1 MIDAATW
8 YAFLPQLFNM
18 SVTASVMILA
28 VLVVRLLLKKSPKI
42 FSYVLWSVVLFRL
55 LCPISVTSDFSLLNI
70 IDAPVTETGRIAYVP
85 SDIVHMEN
93 PSAELPVPVVG
104 EAVNNHL
111 PKGEEQLAADPL
123 EFPISAATCIWS
135 AGVIVLVIYSVVQ
148 LMRLRRR
155 LVGAMP
161 LRDNI
166 YLADHIDT
174 PFAFGLFRPKIYL
187 PSALPEKE
195 RGYIILHEQ
204 HHIRRGDHVVKILA
218 FAALCLHWFN
228 PLVWVAFVLSGR
240 DMEMSCDEAVMKKT
254 GSDIRAEYS
263 ESLLRFATG
272 KKKLVGTPLA
282 FGEGDTKGRIKN
294 IMKYKKPVFWRIAVA
309 VIICVAAAVCLF
321 TNPGDKKNI
330 AGARYR
336 VEKTIYGAPQ
346 LSSVYMAGMEPQYII
361 TSDWVLMERD
371 NRNGS
376 WQTCREL
383 REVTYSSEQL
393 CSLFQPLYSDVE
405 KLLEEVGTVYR
416 ADVPGEDSNAFY
428 LVMQTKKKELL
439 LARGYGENLSGWVH
453 WMFQLEKE
461 STSYDSSELRA
472 EIDEMSGKA
481 VTIFSIYES
490 DTLPGWLIAGWQDGS
505 DMGVAYFKYNESQAR
520 YVIRGYE
527 SFGGAS
533 LYSKT
538 IGEDISFDHSIT
550 IALSIRRD
558 LAQVT
563 ADIGDL
569 HQSAGFFQNCPTM
582 VVFEWEEMLSD
593 SGEKV
598 EVRFFN
604 AASEELER

>member
-1 MIDAATW
+1 MDSAAW

-18 SVTASVMILA
+18 SVTASVMIFA
-28 VLVVRLLLKKSPKI
+28 VLAVRLLLKKSPKV
-42 FSYVLWSVVLFRL
+42 FSYGLWAVVLFRL
-55 LCPISVTSDFSLLNI
+55 LCPVSVTSDFSLLNI
-70 IDAPVTETGRIAYVP
+70 IDAPVTETGMVAYVP

-93 PSAELPVPVVG
+93 PSVELPVPVVS
-104 EAVNNHL
+104 EAVNSHL
-111 PKGEEQLAADPL
+111 SQGQEQLAGDSL
-123 EFPISAATCIWS
+123 EFSISVAACIWGIG
-135 AGVIVLVIYSVVQ
+135 AAALVVYSVVQ
-148 LMRLRRR
+148 LVSLRRR
-155 LVGAMP
+155 LVGAVP

-174 PFAFGLFRPKIYL
+174 PFAFGLFGPKIYL
-187 PSALPEKE
+187 PSALSEKE
-195 RGYIILHEQ
+195 RDYIILHEQ

-240 DMEMSCDEAVMKKT
+240 DMEMSCDEAVMKKI

-263 ESLLRFATG
+263 ESLLRFATE
-272 KKKLVGTPLA
+272 KKIMVGTPLA
-282 FGEGDTKGRIKN
+282 FGEGDTRGRIKN
-294 IMKYKKPVFWRIAVA
+294 IMKYKKPVFWRIVIA
-309 VIICVAAAVCLF
+309 VIICAAAAVCLL
-321 TNPGDKKNI
+321 TNPSDRKNI
-330 AGARYR
+330 AGVRYR

-371 NRNGS
+371 GGNGS
-376 WQTCREL
+376 WQICREL
-383 REVTYSSEQL
+383 QEVTYSREQL
-393 CSLFQPLYSDVE
+393 CSLFQPPDSDVE
-405 KLLEEVGTVYR
+405 KLLEEVRTVYR
-416 ADVPGEDSNAFY
+416 ADVPGEDSNTFY

-461 STSYDSSELRA
+461 STSYDSSELQA
-472 EIDEMSGKA
+472 EIAEMSGKA

-527 SFGGAS
+527 TFGGAS

-538 IGEDISFDHSIT
+538 IGKDSSFDHSIT
-550 IALSIRRD
+550 IALSSRRD
-558 LAQVT
+558 LAEVT
-563 ADIGDL
+563 ADAGDL
-569 HQSAGFFQNCPTM
+569 HQSAGFFHNCPM
-582 VVFEWEEMLSD
+582 MAVFEWEGFLPD
-593 SGEKV
+593 DGENV